1 MWWRGEL
8 KGDGLGGGGGEDGEG
23 ELDKRI
29 KRELGTSCLLPGQI
43 FLIVFRKALLYDM
56 CVINIRMYFNY
67 SLDSF
72 WRRCVF
78 LFISQIE

>member
-1 MWWRGEL
+1 MARMER
-8 KGDGLGGGGGEDGEG
+8 G

-43 FLIVFRKALLYDM
+43 FLIVFLKALLYDM
-56 CVINIRMYFNY
+56 CVINIRMYFKY